1 MDFEKVFIN
10 NYKKICMDI
19 TEERINSRIDGI
31 ETILEQFD
39 EYDKIN
45 EIVKLYFN
53 LDCNSETREEFINCF
68 YEKDKTF
75 DEQNAEEITI
85 LAGCTLLNMIDTY
98 NDVQLAY
105 SIKILEP
112 FYEGKV
118 MELSETANRIIDM
131 QTRMER
137 QMEQCPTL
145 SWKEDWESE
154 LVDEDGKML
163 ETAPKTS
170 VELLNI
176 IKNQFDKVIS
186 YVNSLNDKNKLCEE
200 KVEVLSWVV
209 GEWSDLLKRPLSEI
223 NDVEGAMVLG
233 VELAAL
239 VDIPGPYAASSLLNK
254 MLTKCKKETT
264 EISLTEFI
272 DSQPEEIRK
281 YVEKTYCKEAEI
293 RNLPILSAVKA
304 SLTVDEKKA
313 WVPAYKKKWKIDSD
327 NEIHEL
333 RKWAELIYFE
343 CMISKC

>member
-1 MDFEKVFIN
+1 
-10 NYKKICMDI
+10 MDI

-209 GEWSDLLKRPLSEI
+209 GSFNI
-223 NDVEGAMVLG
+223 V
-233 VELAAL
+233 
-239 VDIPGPYAASSLLNK
+239 
-254 MLTKCKKETT
+254 
-264 EISLTEFI
+264 
-272 DSQPEEIRK
+272 
-281 YVEKTYCKEAEI
+281 
-293 RNLPILSAVKA
+293 
-304 SLTVDEKKA
+304 
-313 WVPAYKKKWKIDSD
+313 
-327 NEIHEL
+327 
-333 RKWAELIYFE
+333 YFT
-343 CMISKC
+343 

>member
-1 MDFEKVFIN
+1 MEFEKVFIN

-19 TEERINSRIDGI
+19 TDERIDSRINGI
-31 ETILEQFD
+31 KVVMD
-39 EYDKIN
+39 EFSSYAKIN
-45 EIVKLYFN
+45 EIVRLYFN
-53 LDCNSETREEFINCF
+53 LECDSEIKEEFINCF
-68 YEKDKTF
+68 YGEDKTF

-85 LAGCTLLNMIDTY
+85 LAGCTLLNMIHT
-98 NDVQLAY
+98 NQDVQLAY
-105 SIKILEP
+105 SIKVLEP

-118 MELSETANRIIDM
+118 MELSETASKIIEA
-131 QTRMER
+131 QTRMDM
-137 QMEQCPTL
+137 QMDECPIL

-154 LVDEDGKML
+154 LVDEDGN
-163 ETAPKTS
+163 EPATASQTNVDLLKT
-170 VELLNI
+170 
-176 IKNQFDKVIS
+176 IKNQFIKVIS
-186 YVNSLNDKNKLCEE
+186 YANSLAEKNKLCEE

-209 GEWSDLLKRPLSEI
+209 GEWSDLLKKPLSEI
-223 NDVEGAMVLG
+223 SDVEGALVLG
-233 VELAAL
+233 VELAEL

-281 YVEKTYCKEAEI
+281 QIEKTYCKEADI

-313 WVPAYKKKWKIDSD
+313 WVPAYKKKWKINSD
-327 NEIHEL
+327 NETYEL

-343 CMISKC
+343 CMISNC

>member
-118 MELSETANRIIDM
+118 MELSETA
-131 QTRMER
+131 
-137 QMEQCPTL
+137 
-145 SWKEDWESE
+145 
-154 LVDEDGKML
+154 
-163 ETAPKTS
+163 
-170 VELLNI
+170 
-176 IKNQFDKVIS
+176 
-186 YVNSLNDKNKLCEE
+186 
-200 KVEVLSWVV
+200 
-209 GEWSDLLKRPLSEI
+209 
-223 NDVEGAMVLG
+223 
-233 VELAAL
+233 
-239 VDIPGPYAASSLLNK
+239 
-254 MLTKCKKETT
+254 
-264 EISLTEFI
+264 
-272 DSQPEEIRK
+272 
-281 YVEKTYCKEAEI
+281 
-293 RNLPILSAVKA
+293 
-304 SLTVDEKKA
+304 
-313 WVPAYKKKWKIDSD
+313 
-327 NEIHEL
+327 
-333 RKWAELIYFE
+333 
-343 CMISKC
+343 

>member
-1 MDFEKVFIN
+1 MSFE
-10 NYKKICMDI
+10 
-19 TEERINSRIDGI
+19 
-31 ETILEQFD
+31 
-39 EYDKIN
+39 
-45 EIVKLYFN
+45 
-53 LDCNSETREEFINCF
+53 
-68 YEKDKTF
+68 
-75 DEQNAEEITI
+75 
-85 LAGCTLLNMIDTY
+85 
-98 NDVQLAY
+98 LAY

-327 NEIHEL
+327 NEIYEL

-343 CMISKC
+343 CMISNC